1 MTNQTATTADQIAR
15 DEVDEILIEVFSLND
30 YPETEWVECHL
41 CGGKGRTDISGLN
54 CLRCGGEGEIE
65 QPTGAN
71 PADEFRRDEA
81 GCAYRTRDGNVW
93 MSPALIADLMDRA
106 YRAGRESV

>member
-1 MTNQTATTADQIAR
+1 MTNQTATDQIAR

-30 YPETEWVECHL
+30 YPETEWIECHF
-41 CGGKGRTDISGLN
+41 CNGKGRHPEGPE
-54 CLRCGGEGEIE
+54 CKRCDGEGEIE
-65 QPTGAN
+65 DYTGKS

-81 GCAYRTRDGNVW
+81 GCSYRTREGHVW